1 MSEERMFCQRHQ
13 HQNKRWDIKV
23 FAQCDITWKKGNPIA
38 EENMVLSHE
47 LILIY
52 TTYFVATASPGPS
65 NMAIMGTAMKKG
77 RSAALALAGGVIG
90 GSMLWALLAAC
101 GVLTVLATFAQ
112 LLIVLKI
119 GGGLYLLWL
128 AFKSGKSA
136 LCRADAI
143 EFMASDKR
151 VANGKLFRQG
161 MLMHV
166 GNPKAILTWAAI
178 MSVALKPDLAA
189 STLPMIICG
198 CAGICVVVFC
208 GYALLFSTAVMS
220 AFYRRIRRG
229 LDALLACCFAIAG
242 LKLVFSRS

>member
-1 MSEERMFCQRHQ
+1 MSF
-13 HQNKRWDIKV
+13 
-23 FAQCDITWKKGNPIA
+23 
-38 EENMVLSHE
+38 SHE

-52 TTYFVATASPGPS
+52 TTYLVATASPGPS
-65 NMAIMGTAMKKG
+65 NMAIMGTAMQKG
-77 RSAALALAGGVIG
+77 RGAALAVAGGIIS

-101 GVLTVLATFAQ
+101 GVLTVLVTFAQ

-136 LCRADAI
+136 LCRSNPS
-143 EFMASDKR
+143 EFKASNGR
-151 VANGKLFRQG
+151 VVYGRLFRQG
-161 MLMHV
+161 ILMHV
-166 GNPKAILTWAAI
+166 SNPKAILTWVAI
-178 MSVALKPDLAA
+178 MSVAFKPDMAV
-189 STLPMIICG
+189 STLPMLMFG
-198 CAGICVVVFC
+198 CAAISVVVFC

-229 LDALLACCFAIAG
+229 FDALLACCFAIAG

>member
-1 MSEERMFCQRHQ
+1 M
-13 HQNKRWDIKV
+13 
-23 FAQCDITWKKGNPIA
+23 A
-38 EENMVLSHE
+38 LSHE

-77 RSAALALAGGVIG
+77 RGAALALASGVIS
-90 GSMLWALLAAC
+90 GSMMWALLAAC

-128 AFKSGKSA
+128 AYKAGKSA
-136 LCRADAI
+136 LRRPDAK
-143 EFMASDKR
+143 EFSASGDKVTFVR
-151 VANGKLFRQG
+151 LFRQG
-161 MLMHV
+161 ILMHV
-166 GNPKAILTWAAI
+166 GNPKAILTWVAI
-178 MSVALKPDLAA
+178 MSVALKPDAAA
-189 STLPMIICG
+189 STLPMIIAG
-198 CAGICVVVFC
+198 CATICVLVFC
-208 GYALLFSTAVMS
+208 GYALLFSTAVMA

-229 LDALLACCFAIAG
+229 LDALLACCFAVAG

>member
-1 MSEERMFCQRHQ
+1 M
-13 HQNKRWDIKV
+13 
-23 FAQCDITWKKGNPIA
+23 A
-38 EENMVLSHE
+38 LSHE

-77 RSAALALAGGVIG
+77 RGAALALAAGVIG

-128 AFKSGKSA
+128 AFKAGKSA
-136 LCRADAI
+136 LRRTDAA
-143 EFMASDKR
+143 EFTSSTES
-151 VANGKLFRQG
+151 VAFGKLFRQG
-161 MLMHV
+161 ILMHI
-166 GNPKAILTWAAI
+166 GNPKAILTWVAI
-178 MSVALKPDLAA
+178 MSVALKPDAAA
-189 STLPMIICG
+189 STLPMIISG
-198 CAGICVVVFC
+198 CAAICVVVFC
-208 GYALLFSTAVMS
+208 GYAVLFSTAMMA
-220 AFYRRIRRG
+220 AFYRRIRRA
-229 LDALLACCFAIAG
+229 LDALLACCFAMAG

>member
-1 MSEERMFCQRHQ
+1 M
-13 HQNKRWDIKV
+13 
-23 FAQCDITWKKGNPIA
+23 A
-38 EENMVLSHE
+38 LSHE

-77 RSAALALAGGVIG
+77 RGAALALAAGVIG

-128 AFKSGKSA
+128 AFKAGKSA
-136 LCRADAI
+136 LRCTDAA
-143 EFMASDKR
+143 EFASSTES
-151 VANGKLFRQG
+151 VAFGKLFRQG
-161 MLMHV
+161 ILMHI
-166 GNPKAILTWAAI
+166 GNPKAILTWVAI
-178 MSVALKPDLAA
+178 MSVALKPDAAA
-189 STLPMIICG
+189 STLPMIISG
-198 CAGICVVVFC
+198 CAAICVVVFC
-208 GYALLFSTAVMS
+208 GYAVLFSTAMMA
-220 AFYRRIRRG
+220 AFYRRIRRA
-229 LDALLACCFAIAG
+229 LDALLACCFAMAG

>member
-1 MSEERMFCQRHQ
+1 M
-13 HQNKRWDIKV
+13 
-23 FAQCDITWKKGNPIA
+23 A
-38 EENMVLSHE
+38 LSHE

-77 RSAALALAGGVIG
+77 RGAALALASGVISC
-90 GSMLWALLAAC
+90 SMMWALLAAC

-128 AFKSGKSA
+128 AYKAGKSA
-136 LCRADAI
+136 LRRPDAN
-143 EFMASDKR
+143 EFSASGDK
-151 VANGKLFRQG
+151 VAFVRLFRQG
-161 MLMHV
+161 ILMHV
-166 GNPKAILTWAAI
+166 GNPKAILTWVAI
-178 MSVALKPDLAA
+178 MSVALKPDAAA
-189 STLPMIICG
+189 STLPMIIAG
-198 CAGICVVVFC
+198 CATICVLVFC
-208 GYALLFSTAVMS
+208 GYALLFSTAVMA

-229 LDALLACCFAIAG
+229 LDALLACCFAVAG

>member
-1 MSEERMFCQRHQ
+1 M
-13 HQNKRWDIKV
+13 
-23 FAQCDITWKKGNPIA
+23 A
-38 EENMVLSHE
+38 LSHE

-65 NMAIMGTAMKKG
+65 NMAIMGTAMKTG
-77 RSAALALAGGVIG
+77 RGAALALAGGVIG

-128 AFKSGKSA
+128 AFKAGKSA
-136 LCRADAI
+136 LRRPDEAQFAPGD
-143 EFMASDKR
+143 EK
-151 VANGKLFRQG
+151 VAYGKLFRQG
-161 MLMHV
+161 ILMHI
-166 GNPKAILTWAAI
+166 GNPKAILTWVAI
-178 MSVALKPDLAA
+178 MSVALKPGATAA
-189 STLPMIICG
+189 ALPAILCG
-198 CAGICVVVFC
+198 CAAICVIVFC

-229 LDALLACCFAIAG
+229 LDALLACCFGIAG
-242 LKLVFSRS
+242 LKLVLSRS